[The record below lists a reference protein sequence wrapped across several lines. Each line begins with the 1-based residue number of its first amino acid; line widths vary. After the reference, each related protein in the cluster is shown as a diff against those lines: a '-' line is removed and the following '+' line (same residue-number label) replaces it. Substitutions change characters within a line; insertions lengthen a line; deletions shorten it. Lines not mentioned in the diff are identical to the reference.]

1 MVEVTSLLIVTES
14 ELGFWSQGPDRN
26 DSCKII
32 TLKVFSS
39 EKNYIG
45 VRC

>member
-1 MVEVTSLLIVTES
+1 MVEVTSLIVTES

-39 EKNYIG
+39 EKNLH
-45 VRC
+45 RC